1 MPKSDAQA
9 RSVYIK
15 STFSDSPR
23 PDTNMLRYQSN
34 YREGRRKLDFPLDIY
49 KCGPPLFILKQ
60 SIPPKSDNDYV
71 KIFSGQTIIFMKP
84 CFLINARIKI

>member
-23 PDTNMLRYQSN
+23 PVTNMLRYQSN

-49 KCGPPLFILKQ
+49 KCGLQPFHFETVD
-60 SIPPKSDNDYV
+60 SA
-71 KIFSGQTIIFMKP
+71 KIS
-84 CFLINARIKI
+84 